1 MNMKRFTAPTT
12 REAMNL
18 VRAAYGDD
26 AVVLATKPC
35 AEGIEVLAME
45 PEGLAKVQEIAARG
59 AGPGTTVKQDVGT
72 LGMSTLSFQD
82 YVRERMLRRRQ
93 AELQGKPD
101 PVMAV
106 PAANPK
112 PARQDSEAERQRRA
126 QAQIAA
132 MRAQRVDSATVRA
145 PAPAAAPRSG
155 SAAQRWQ
162 AAGAATRIEPQ
173 MDPSPR
179 AVAGAPILSQAA
191 PQPAPRQGP
200 VAAAGNA
207 RDEARLRLR
216 QPAEAP
222 LRRNPPV
229 LRDEVP
235 SVPGIE
241 PGDFGAKASRTE
253 RERADLMRELKDMK
267 GLIEQRFGALAFMEK
282 LQRQPLQARLAQRLL
297 EAGFS
302 PALTRKLVDACPS
315 AFAAGADEQ
324 QWAQAVLARN
334 LQLGA
339 TPLEDRQGVFALIG
353 STGVGKTTS
362 TAKLAAHFA
371 AKHGAAN
378 LGLITLDAYRV
389 GAHEQLRAYGRILG
403 VPVHTAHD
411 RASLDDLLDLLAN
424 KQMVLIDTAGMAQRD
439 SRTQE
444 LLQMLAHPSIRR
456 LLVVNASAQGE
467 TLDDVV
473 SAWRAADCEGVV
485 LSKVDEAVRLG
496 PALDTL
502 IRHRLCLQAVANGQR
517 VPEDW
522 LRLSADEL
530 LQHAFKP
537 RAESAWSKDGQDL
550 QLVFAGSSAVLAAAH

>member
-18 VRAAYGDD
+18 VRAAFGDD

-59 AGPGTTVKQDVGT
+59 AGPGTSVKQDVSAM
-72 LGMSTLSFQD
+72 GMSTLSFQD

-93 AELQGKPD
+93 AELQGQPD
-101 PVMAV
+101 PVA
-106 PAANPK
+106 PPQLQRK
-112 PARQDSEAERQRRA
+112 PDSEGERARRA
-126 QAQIAA
+126 QAQIEA
-132 MRAQRVDSATVRA
+132 MRAQRVEQASFAA
-145 PAPAAAPRSG
+145 AAPAAPVQRQG
-155 SAAQRWQ
+155 SAAQRWA
-162 AAGAATRIEPQ
+162 AAGAGQPTQRIEPRLE
-173 MDPSPR
+173 DPAPAPSRLAEPPRNLRQEARERLHADAPR
-179 AVAGAPILSQAA
+179 AAA
-191 PQPAPRQGP
+191 VEAPRMRGID
-200 VAAAGNA
+200 A
-207 RDEARLRLR
+207 
-216 QPAEAP
+216 PA

-229 LRDEVP
+229 LRDEVAP
-235 SVPGIE
+235 PTPAS
-241 PGDFGAKASRTE
+241 DFGAGASRNE
-253 RERADLMRELKDMK
+253 RERADVMRELQDMK

-282 LQRQPLQARLAQRLL
+282 LQRQPVQARLAQQLL

-315 AFAAGADEQ
+315 AFAAGADEM
-324 QWAQAVLARN
+324 QWAAAVLARN
-334 LQLGA
+334 LHVA
-339 TPLEDRQGVFALIG
+339 PTALEDRQGVFALIG

-362 TAKLAAHFA
+362 TAKIAANFA
-371 AKHGAAN
+371 AKHGASQ
-378 LGLITLDAYRV
+378 LGLITLDAYRL

-444 LLQMLAHPSIRR
+444 LLEMVAHPSIRR

-473 SAWRAADCEGVV
+473 GAWHASQCEGVV
-485 LSKVDEAVRLG
+485 LSKIDEAVRLG
-496 PALDTL
+496 PALDIL
-502 IRHRLCLQAVANGQR
+502 IRHRLTLQAVANGQR

-522 LRLSADEL
+522 LRLSPDEL
-530 LQHAFKP
+530 VQHAFKP
-537 RAESAWSKDGQDL
+537 RATSAWSKDPQDL
-550 QLVFAGSSAVLAAAH
+550 QLVFATH